1 MMRGILHS
9 IIITVHGSMSGPMA
23 GDNQERYNIFLLRRT
38 LEKQRTV
45 DILPEKSDQKSDIFK
60 KECSS
65 YALP

>member
-1 MMRGILHS
+1 
-9 IIITVHGSMSGPMA
+9 MSGPMA